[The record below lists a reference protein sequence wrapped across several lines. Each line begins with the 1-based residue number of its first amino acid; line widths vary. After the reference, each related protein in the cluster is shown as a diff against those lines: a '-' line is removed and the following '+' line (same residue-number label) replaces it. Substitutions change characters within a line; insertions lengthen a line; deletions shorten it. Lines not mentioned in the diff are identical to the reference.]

1 MTGALPE
8 RFAAWFAG
16 RGWTPRQHQLAVL
29 AAAEAGETALL
40 IAPTGGGKTLAG
52 FLPSLVELAAEPR
65 PGIHTIYVSPLKALG
80 TDVARNLTAPV
91 VEMGLAVTVETRSGD
106 TPQSRRARQ
115 KERPPNILLT
125 TPESLAL
132 LVSQAT
138 APEMFGGLRCV
149 VIDEVHA
156 LAGTKRGD
164 QLGLCLARLA
174 RLAPGARRVGLSAT
188 VAYPDAIAA
197 YVGCGGPVRR
207 VEVAEGAPPAL
218 EIRLGKGRVPWS
230 GRMGLNSAAVILE
243 RIQAAGMSI
252 VFVNTRA
259 QGELLFQALWR
270 LNEDT
275 LPIALHHGSLDIA
288 QRRRVEAAMARGELR
303 AVVATSSLDLGIDW
317 GGVDQVIQVGAP
329 KGVSRLLQRVGR
341 SNHRMDEASRAIL
354 VPANRFEVLECEAAM
369 QGVAARELDGEPPR
383 PGGLDVL
390 AQHVLLMA
398 CAAPF
403 QPDELF
409 AEVTA
414 AAPYAELTRETFE
427 DVLRFV
433 EDGGYALSAYERY
446 RKLFR
451 DADGRVE
458 VRSARI
464 ARIAR
469 MNIGTIVEMPLL
481 KVRLA
486 GPRSSRGAG
495 GALGEIEESFVGMM
509 VPGDTF
515 VFAGRLLRY
524 LRIRE
529 TTVECAEGGRGDPM
543 VPAYAG
549 GKYPLTSNLAARVR
563 AMLHDPASWAA
574 FPEAVRDWLA
584 LQQRRSTLPGADD
597 LLVEV
602 FPRNGRWYTVA
613 YCFEGR
619 NAHQTLG
626 MLLTR
631 RMERAGAGPLGFVA
645 TDYVISVWSAHE
657 PGDMAEL
664 FQQDMLGDDLEAW
677 MAESSLLRRTFRN
690 VAVIAGLVDRA
701 QPGADRTRRQ
711 VTVNTDLIYD
721 VLRRHQPDHILL
733 RATRADAARGLTDVG
748 RIAEMLA
755 RVAGKVRTVRLDRV
769 SPLAVPVMLD
779 IGREFVRTA
788 EDEDALLAET
798 EALVA
803 EASGEA
809 ETSREPMRVHPVHRA
824 NLTKMVRRDTPKAAS
839 QEEPSWPDLI
849 RPSAPLRPN
858 RVLPAKRPVRPHRA
872 DARANPLRP
881 FHDEDVAE
889 PLAAPPGHDNL

>member
-1 MTGALPE
+1 M
-8 RFAAWFAG
+8 
-16 RGWTPRQHQLAVL
+16 L
-29 AAAEAGETALL
+29 AAAAAGETALL

-52 FLPSLVELAAEPR
+52 FLPSLVELATR
-65 PGIHTIYVSPLKALG
+65 PQTGIHTLYVSPLKALG

-91 VEMGLAVTVETRSGD
+91 SEMGLPITVETRSGD
-106 TPQSRRARQ
+106 TPQTRRARQ
-115 KERPPNILLT
+115 KAHPPNILLT

-132 LVSQAT
+132 LLSQASAADT
-138 APEMFGGLRCV
+138 FRDLRCV
-149 VIDEVHA
+149 VVDEVHA

-164 QLGLCLARLA
+164 QLALCLARLTK
-174 RLAPGARRVGLSAT
+174 LAPAARRSGLSAT
-188 VAYPDAIAA
+188 VAYTDAIEA
-197 YVGCGGPVRR
+197 YIGCGGPVRL
-207 VEVAEGAPPAL
+207 VEVAEGAPPEL
-218 EIRLGKGRVPWS
+218 EIRLSEDRVPWS
-230 GRMGLNSAAVILE
+230 GRMGLASAAVILD
-243 RIQAAGMSI
+243 RIRAAGMTI

-259 QGELLFQALWR
+259 QGELLFQALWK
-270 LNEDT
+270 LNEET

-288 QRRRVEAAMARGELR
+288 QRRRVEAAMSRGDLR

-341 SNHRMDEASRAIL
+341 SNHRMDVASRAIL
-354 VPANRFEVLECEAAM
+354 VPANRFEVLECEAAV
-369 QGVAARELDGEPPR
+369 QGVAARELDGDPPR

-390 AQHVLLMA
+390 AQHILLMA
-398 CAAPF
+398 AAAPF
-403 QPDELF
+403 LPDELF
-409 AEVTA
+409 AEITR
-414 AAPYAELTRETFE
+414 AAPYADLTRATFE

-433 EDGGYALSAYERY
+433 EDGGYALSAYDRY

-451 DADGRVE
+451 NADGQVE
-458 VRSARI
+458 VRSDRI
-464 ARIAR
+464 ARLAR

-481 KVRLA
+481 KVRMV
-486 GPRSSRGAG
+486 GQRGG
-495 GALGEIEESFVGMM
+495 SLGEIEESFVNMM
-509 VPGDTF
+509 TPGDTF
-515 VFAGRLLRY
+515 MFAGRLLRY

-529 TTVECAEGGRGDPM
+529 TTVECVDGGRGDPM

-563 AMLHDPASWAA
+563 ALLHDPARWHA
-574 FPEAVRDWLA
+574 FPEQVRDWLA
-584 LQQRRSTLPGADD
+584 LQQARSTLPGPDD

-631 RMERAGAGPLGFVA
+631 RMERAGTAPLGFVA
-645 TDYVISVWSAHE
+645 TDYVIAVWSANE
-657 PGDMAEL
+657 PGDMADL

-690 VAVIAGLVDRA
+690 VAVIAGLVDRS
-701 QPGADRTRRQ
+701 QPGADRSRRQ

-748 RIAEMLA
+748 RLAEMLA
-755 RVAGKVRTVRLDRV
+755 RVQGHVRTVRLSRV
-769 SPLAVPVMLD
+769 SPLAVPVLLD
-779 IGREFVRTA
+779 IGREFVRTT

-803 EASGEA
+803 EATGDAQSSQA
-809 ETSREPMRVHPVHRA
+809 PMRVHPVHRA
-824 NLTKMVRRDTPKAAS
+824 NLTKMTRRDRTSEA
-839 QEEPSWPDLI
+839 
-849 RPSAPLRPN
+849 
-858 RVLPAKRPVRPHRA
+858 AKRQ
-872 DARANPLRP
+872 
-881 FHDEDVAE
+881 
-889 PLAAPPGHDNL
+889 AAAGPA